1 MVSDLAGLKRV
12 LSSTESPMP
21 AEQGRRQSYS
31 DQAYTLLRRKILDNE
46 ISAGLQATEQEI
58 AEALGMSRTPVR
70 EALVRLANEG
80 LVEVRPRHGM
90 RVLPVSGEDMRE
102 IYEILTGLETV
113 AAESVARRGLTDAQ
127 SGSLEQAVADMDIA
141 LENGDL
147 RAWAEADE
155 RFHMLLVDFCGNRRL
170 RTLVGTY
177 WDQAHRVRMI
187 TLRLRPKPTKSSADH
202 AELLDALRRGDGEAA
217 SRIHREHREG
227 SGKMLIEILE
237 THGLTAL

>member
-12 LSSTESPMP
+12 LSATDTPAP
-21 AEQGRRQSYS
+21 AEKGRRRSYA
-31 DQAYTLLRRKILDNE
+31 DQAYALLRRKILDNE
-46 ISAGLQATEQEI
+46 ISAGFQATEQEI

-113 AAESVARRGLTDAQ
+113 AAESVARQGLADNQAAR
-127 SGSLEQAVADMDIA
+127 LEQAVADMDRA
-141 LENGDL
+141 LEQDDL
-147 RAWAEADE
+147 QSWAEADE
-155 RFHMLLVDFCGNRRL
+155 RFHLLLVDFCGNRRL
-170 RTLVGTY
+170 RSLVGTY

-187 TLRLRPKPTKSSADH
+187 TLRLRPKPTKSSSDH
-202 AELLDALRRGDGEAA
+202 AALLDALRRGDGEAA
-217 SRIHREHREG
+217 SRIHREHREN
-227 SGKMLIEILE
+227 SGKMLVEILE

>member
-1 MVSDLAGLKRV
+1 MVSELTGLKEALSDAETASAGL
-12 LSSTESPMP
+12 
-21 AEQGRRQSYS
+21 QGRRSSYS
-31 DQAYTLLRRKILDNE
+31 DQAHNLLRRKILDNE
-46 ISAGLQATEQEI
+46 ISAGFQATEQEI

-90 RVLPVSGEDMRE
+90 RVLPVSGEDMHE

-113 AAESVARRGLTDAQ
+113 AAESVARMGLSDAQ
-127 SGSLEQAVADMDIA
+127 AARLEQAVVDMDES
-141 LENGDL
+141 LGRDDL

-170 RTLVGTY
+170 RSLVGTY

-187 TLRLRPKPTKSSADH
+187 TLKLRPKPTKSSEDH
-202 AELLDALRRGDGEAA
+202 ADLLDALRRRDGEAA
-217 SRIHREHREG
+217 RRIHRKHREG
-227 SGKMLIEILE
+227 SGEMLIKILE

>member
-1 MVSDLAGLKRV
+1 MVSELAGLKQA
-12 LSSTESPMP
+12 LSE
-21 AEQGRRQSYS
+21 AETVTTGAQGRRLSYS
-31 DQAYTLLRRKILDNE
+31 DQAYNLLRRKILDNE
-46 ISAGLQATEQEI
+46 ISAGFQATEQEI

-113 AAESVARRGLTDAQ
+113 AAESVARKGLTDAQ
-127 SGSLEQAVADMDIA
+127 AARLEQAVADMDQSLA
-141 LENGDL
+141 REDL

-170 RTLVGTY
+170 RSLVGTY

-187 TLRLRPKPTKSSADH
+187 TLRLRPKPTKSSQDH
-202 AELLDALRRGDGEAA
+202 ADLLDALRRRDGEAA
-217 SRIHREHREG
+217 RSIHRKHREG
-227 SGKMLIEILE
+227 SGEMLIEILE

>member
-1 MVSDLAGLKRV
+1 MVSELAGLKQA
-12 LSSTESPMP
+12 LSD
-21 AEQGRRQSYS
+21 AETAAAGLPGRRLSYS
-31 DQAYTLLRRKILDNE
+31 DQAYSLLRRKILDNE
-46 ISAGLQATEQEI
+46 ISAGFQATEQEI
-58 AEALGMSRTPVR
+58 AQALGMSRTPVR

-113 AAESVARRGLTDAQ
+113 AAESVARMGLSDAQ
-127 SGSLEQAVADMDIA
+127 AAGLEQAVADMDEA
-141 LENGDL
+141 LAREDL

-170 RTLVGTY
+170 RSLVGTY

-187 TLRLRPKPTKSSADH
+187 TLRLRPKPTKSSQDH
-202 AELLDALRRGDGEAA
+202 ADLLDALRRRDGEAA
-217 SRIHREHREG
+217 RRIHRKHREG
-227 SGKMLIEILE
+227 SGEMLIEILE